1 MIIILTF
8 TFAFF
13 IPVMHAPVYGTI
25 MKQIPQ
31 ELIGRMMSIFGIFG
45 LVAMPLG
52 GLVVTLIDD
61 SVSVFD
67 LYIVMGILII
77 CMALLYW
84 IPNRKE
90 EF

>member
-1 MIIILTF
+1 
-8 TFAFF
+8 
-13 IPVMHAPVYGTI
+13 
-25 MKQIPQ
+25 
-31 ELIGRMMSIFGIFG
+31 
-45 LVAMPLG
+45 MPLG

-77 CMALLYW
+77 GMALLYW
-84 IPNRKE
+84 VPNRKE